1 MTQCG
6 EVLKVGLFP
15 DSVTSLTH
23 ALCCDY
29 NEASKPFL
37 CFSRVN
43 PRALPCLSYAFHM
56 PLGSYV
62 HTGSEALI
70 RAVTVAGQAL
80 AFRNNPG
87 QPVSM
92 VLSIYLKPTV
102 PLLTYLDQWDG
113 HVLLQKVV
121 AWRAESSVSLA
132 PPTSSDGG
140 QSPSACS

>member
-1 MTQCG
+1 MLCAVTTMR
-6 EVLKVGLFP
+6 LASP
-15 DSVTSLTH
+15 SSVSAELI
-23 ALCCDY
+23 LG
-29 NEASKPFL
+29 
-37 CFSRVN
+37 
-43 PRALPCLSYAFHM
+43 PCHAFHM
-56 PLGSYV
+56 PLGSFV

-87 QPVSM
+87 QPLSM

-132 PPTSSDGG
+132 PPTSSDGRR
-140 QSPSACS
+140 SESVCL